1 MAEKNHN
8 GLRMLS
14 LQNRKI
20 DEKTRSVEFVASDES
35 VDSYGTIIPVK
46 NWVLDRFNG
55 NGIIGYQH
63 NLYWSSDPDN
73 VIGKGTAWVEDGKL
87 LVRIEF
93 EPKEINELAEK
104 IYQKVLFGSINGVS
118 VGFSELDE
126 GETKEIDG
134 QVVYVFG
141 RCELLEISVVNIPAN
156 ANALKRYYE
165 DQLKQLRNA
174 DEMPGIDDDENK
186 PVTEPQQDPEPDG
199 DDDKEQDKDS
209 CKPKDD
215 KEKKSLEE
223 IEIARALLIL

>member
-1 MAEKNHN
+1 MAEKNHS

-35 VDSYGTIIPVK
+35 VDSYGTIIPVN

-87 LVRIEF
+87 MVRIEF

-118 VGFSELDE
+118 VGFSELDG
-126 GETKEIDG
+126 GEFKGING
-134 QVVYVFG
+134 QQVYVFG

-174 DEMPGIDDDENK
+174 DEMPDNDDK
-186 PVTEPQQDPEPDG
+186 PGTKPQQDPKPD
-199 DDDKEQDKDS
+199 DEDDKEQDKDS
-209 CKPKDD
+209 CKPEDD

-223 IEIARALLIL
+223 IEIARALLI

>member
-20 DEKTRSVEFVASDES
+20 DEKARSVEFVASDES
-35 VDSYGTIIPVK
+35 IDSYGTIIPVK

-73 VIGKGTAWVEDGKL
+73 VIGKGTAWVEDDKL
-87 LVRIEF
+87 MVRIEF

-126 GETKEIDG
+126 GEAKEIDG

-174 DEMPGIDDDENK
+174 DEMPDNDDK
-186 PVTEPQQDPEPDG
+186 PGTKPQQDPKPD
-199 DDDKEQDKDS
+199 DEDDKEQDKDS
-209 CKPKDD
+209 CKPEDD

-223 IEIARALLIL
+223 IEIARALLI

>member
-1 MAEKNHN
+1 MADKKHN

-20 DEKTRSVEFVASDES
+20 DEKARSVEFVASDES
-35 VDSYGTIIPVK
+35 IDSYGTIIPVK

-73 VIGKGTAWVEDGKL
+73 VIGKGTAWVEDDKL
-87 LVRIEF
+87 MVRIEF

-118 VGFSELDE
+118 VGFSELEE

-134 QVVYVFG
+134 QLVYVFG
-141 RCELLEISVVNIPAN
+141 KCELLEISVVNIPAN
-156 ANALKRYYE
+156 ANALKRFYE
-165 DQLKQLRNA
+165 SQLENLRKA
-174 DEMPGIDDDENK
+174 KEMPEDDDKEPDDTPEPENS
-186 PVTEPQQDPEPDG
+186 EDPENP
-199 DDDKEQDKDS
+199 DDKEQDEDS

-223 IEIARALLIL
+223 IEIARALLL

>member
-1 MAEKNHN
+1 MRDENHN
-8 GLRMLS
+8 WLLLARS

-20 DEKTRSVEFVASDES
+20 DEKTRSVEFVASDGS
-35 VDSYGTIIPVK
+35 IDSYGTIIPVK

-63 NLYWSSDPDN
+63 NLYCSSDPDN
-73 VIGKGTAWVEDGKL
+73 VIGKGTAWVEDDKL
-87 LVRIEF
+87 MVRIEF
-93 EPKEINELAEK
+93 EPKEINERAEK

-118 VGFSELDE
+118 VGFSELDA

-141 RCELLEISVVNIPAN
+141 HCELLEISVVNIPAN
-156 ANALKRYYE
+156 ANSLKRYYE

-174 DEMPGIDDDENK
+174 DEMPDNDDDDK
-186 PVTEPQQDPEPDG
+186 PGIKPQQDPEPD
-199 DDDKEQDKDS
+199 DEDDKGPEQDS
-209 CKPKDD
+209 CKPEDD

-223 IEIARALLIL
+223 IEIARALLI

>member
-35 VDSYGTIIPVK
+35 IDSYGTIIPVK

-73 VIGKGTAWVEDGKL
+73 VIGKGTAWVEDDKL
-87 LVRIEF
+87 MVRIEF

-126 GETKEIDG
+126 GEAKEIDG

-174 DEMPGIDDDENK
+174 DEMPDDDDDENK
-186 PVTEPQQDPEPDG
+186 PDTEPQQDPEPD
-199 DDDKEQDKDS
+199 DE
-209 CKPKDD
+209 DD

-223 IEIARALLIL
+223 IQIARALLL

>member
-73 VIGKGTAWVEDGKL
+73 VIGKGTAWVEDDKL
-87 LVRIEF
+87 MVRIEF

-126 GETKEIDG
+126 GEAKEIDG

-174 DEMPGIDDDENK
+174 DEMPGNDDEDK
-186 PVTEPQQDPEPDG
+186 PVIEPQQDPEPD
-199 DDDKEQDKDS
+199 DDDKEQDEDS

-223 IEIARALLIL
+223 IEIAKALLI

>member
-20 DEKTRSVEFVASDES
+20 DEKARSVEFVASDES
-35 VDSYGTIIPVK
+35 IDSYGTIIPVK

-73 VIGKGTAWVEDGKL
+73 VIGKGTAWVEDDKL
-87 LVRIEF
+87 MVRIEF

-134 QVVYVFG
+134 QVVYIFG

-174 DEMPGIDDDENK
+174 DEMPDN
-186 PVTEPQQDPEPDG
+186 
-199 DDDKEQDKDS
+199 DDDKPDTKPQQGPKPDDEDDTEQEEDS

-215 KEKKSLEE
+215 NEKKSLEE
-223 IEIARALLIL
+223 IEIARALLI

>member
-1 MAEKNHN
+1 MAEKKRN

-46 NWVLDRFNG
+46 NWVLDRFNK
-55 NGIIGYQH
+55 NGAIGYQH
-63 NLYWSSDPDN
+63 NLYWSSDPNDL
-73 VIGKGTAWVEDGKL
+73 IGTGTAWVEDDKL
-87 LVRIEF
+87 MVRIEF
-93 EPKEINELAEK
+93 ETKEINEKADK
-104 IYQKVLFGSINGVS
+104 IYQKILFGSIKGVS
-118 VGFSELDE
+118 VGFIELDE

-134 QVVYVFG
+134 QIVYVFG

-165 DQLKQLRNA
+165 DQLKKLRNV
-174 DEMPGIDDDENK
+174 DEMPEDDDENK
-186 PVTEPQQDPEPDG
+186 PVTEPQQDPEPD
-199 DDDKEQDKDS
+199 DDE
-209 CKPKDD
+209 DD

-223 IEIARALLIL
+223 IEIARALLI

>member
-20 DEKTRSVEFVASDES
+20 DEKARSVEFVASDES
-35 VDSYGTIIPVK
+35 IDSYGTIIPVK

-73 VIGKGTAWVEDGKL
+73 VIGKGTAWVEDDKL
-87 LVRIEF
+87 MVRIEF

-126 GETKEIDG
+126 GEAKEIDG

-174 DEMPGIDDDENK
+174 DEMPDDDDDENK
-186 PVTEPQQDPEPDG
+186 PDTEPQQDPEPD
-199 DDDKEQDKDS
+199 DE
-209 CKPKDD
+209 DD

-223 IEIARALLIL
+223 IEIARALLL

>member
-1 MAEKNHN
+1 MAEKKRN

-14 LQNRKI
+14 LQNRKV

-73 VIGKGTAWVEDGKL
+73 VIGKGTAWVEDDKL
-87 LVRIEF
+87 MVRIEF

-118 VGFSELDE
+118 VGFSELDK
-126 GETKEIDG
+126 GEAKEIDG

-174 DEMPGIDDDENK
+174 DEMPGNGDDENK
-186 PVTEPQQDPEPDG
+186 PGTKPQQAPEPNDE
-199 DDDKEQDKDS
+199 DDKDQEQDS

-223 IEIARALLIL
+223 IEIARALLL

>member
-1 MAEKNHN
+1 MADKKHN

-14 LQNRKI
+14 LQNRKV

-46 NWVLDRFNG
+46 NWVLDRFNS
-55 NGIIGYQH
+55 NGVIGYQH
-63 NLYWSSDPDN
+63 NLYWSDNPDN
-73 VIGKGTAWVEDGKL
+73 VIGKGTAWVEDSQL

-93 EPKEINELAEK
+93 EPREINELADK
-104 IYQKVLFGSINGVS
+104 IYNKVLFGSINGVS
-118 VGFSELDE
+118 VGFMEIEE

-141 RCELLEISVVNIPAN
+141 KCELLEISVVNIPAN

-165 DQLKQLRNA
+165 DQLEQLRKA
-174 DEMPGIDDDENK
+174 KEMPEDDDEDK
-186 PVTEPQQDPEPDG
+186 PVTEPQQDPEPD
-199 DDDKEQDKDS
+199 DEDDKDQEQDS
-209 CKPKDD
+209 CKPEDD

-223 IEIARALLIL
+223 IEIARALLI

>member
-35 VDSYGTIIPVK
+35 IDSYGTIIPVK

-87 LVRIEF
+87 MVRIEF

-174 DEMPGIDDDENK
+174 DEIPDNK
-186 PVTEPQQDPEPDG
+186 PDTEPQQDPEPDDE
-199 DDDKEQDKDS
+199 DDNEQDEDS

-223 IEIARALLIL
+223 MEIARALLIL

>member
-1 MAEKNHN
+1 MADKKHN

-20 DEKTRSVEFVASDES
+20 DEKTRSVEFIASDES

-73 VIGKGTAWVEDGKL
+73 VIGKGTAWVEDDKL
-87 LVRIEF
+87 MVRIEF

-126 GETKEIDG
+126 GEAKEIDG

-174 DEMPGIDDDENK
+174 DEMPDNDDDENK
-186 PVTEPQQDPEPDG
+186 PGTKPQQDPEPD
-199 DDDKEQDKDS
+199 DEDDKDQEQDS

-223 IEIARALLIL
+223 IEIARALLI

>member
-1 MAEKNHN
+1 MADKKHN

-35 VDSYGTIIPVK
+35 IDSYGTIIPVK

-126 GETKEIDG
+126 GEAKEIDG

-174 DEMPGIDDDENK
+174 DEMPDNDDD
-186 PVTEPQQDPEPDG
+186 
-199 DDDKEQDKDS
+199 
-209 CKPKDD
+209 
-215 KEKKSLEE
+215 
-223 IEIARALLIL
+223 

>member
-87 LVRIEF
+87 MVRIEF

-118 VGFSELDE
+118 VGFRELE
-126 GETKEIDG
+126 PGEAKEIDG

-174 DEMPGIDDDENK
+174 DEMPGNDDDENK
-186 PVTEPQQDPEPDG
+186 PGTKPQQDPEPDNE
-199 DDDKEQDKDS
+199 DDKDQDKDS
-209 CKPKDD
+209 CKPEDD

>member
-46 NWVLDRFNG
+46 NWVLDRFNK
-55 NGIIGYQH
+55 NGVIGYQH

-87 LVRIEF
+87 MVRIEF

-126 GETKEIDG
+126 GEAKEIDG
-134 QVVYVFG
+134 QIVYIFG

-165 DQLKQLRNA
+165 DQLKQLRKA
-174 DEMPGIDDDENK
+174 KEMPEDDDENK
-186 PVTEPQQDPEPDG
+186 PVIEPQQDPEPD
-199 DDDKEQDKDS
+199 DDDDNEQDKDS

-223 IEIARALLIL
+223 IEIAKALLI

>member
-73 VIGKGTAWVEDGKL
+73 VIGKGTAWVEDDKL
-87 LVRIEF
+87 MVRIEF
-93 EPKEINELAEK
+93 ETKEINEKADK
-104 IYQKVLFGSINGVS
+104 IYQKILFGSINGVS

-174 DEMPGIDDDENK
+174 DEMPGNDDEDK
-186 PVTEPQQDPEPDG
+186 PVIEPQQDPEPD
-199 DDDKEQDKDS
+199 DDDKEQDEDS

-223 IEIARALLIL
+223 IEIAKALLI

>member
-1 MAEKNHN
+1 MADKKHN

-35 VDSYGTIIPVK
+35 IDSYGTIIPVK

-87 LVRIEF
+87 MVRIEF

-126 GETKEIDG
+126 RETKEIDG

-174 DEMPGIDDDENK
+174 DEIPGNEPDTK
-186 PVTEPQQDPEPDG
+186 PQQDPKPNDE
-199 DDDKEQDKDS
+199 DDNKQEDDS

-223 IEIARALLIL
+223 IEIARALLL

>member
-1 MAEKNHN
+1 MAEKKHN

-35 VDSYGTIIPVK
+35 IDSYGTIIPVK

-73 VIGKGTAWVEDGKL
+73 VIGKGTAWVEDDKL
-87 LVRIEF
+87 MVRIEF

-126 GETKEIDG
+126 GEAKEIDG

-165 DQLKQLRNA
+165 DQLK
-174 DEMPGIDDDENK
+174 
-186 PVTEPQQDPEPDG
+186 
-199 DDDKEQDKDS
+199 
-209 CKPKDD
+209 
-215 KEKKSLEE
+215 
-223 IEIARALLIL
+223 

>member
-1 MAEKNHN
+1 MAEKKHN